1 MVNRIGDNQYTN
13 PYVTGSK
20 QSATSSEKAP
30 AFLLNYDEE
39 GVVWDRDENTG
50 NQKAMDTAKEKAK
63 NSTRDQSRDTYEPS
77 AKAREMLAK
86 DEEKVTK
93 PQESVL
99 KSLGQ
104 IFSGVKNIFIKAFN
118 FIWYG
123 NDEQKEDATLG
134 PLQEELTKEASIKEA
149 SATENQINI
158 NKIDAGQNKETTE
171 NVEKIAGVKYKTEFD
186 RRLERAG
193 RGVQGVPARNTDLL
207 TTYDG
212 KGNIRKISATESTL
226 ILKGDKSIK
235 L

>member
-20 QSATSSEKAP
+20 QSAASGEKAP

-104 IFSGVKNIFIKAFN
+104 IFLGVKNIFIKAFN

-123 NDEQKEDATLG
+123 NDEQKEEAI
-134 PLQEELTKEASIKEA
+134 QEGQIKDEPINED
-149 SATENQINI
+149 SNVENQINI
-158 NKIDAGQNKETTE
+158 NTINDSKNNEAVGN
-171 NVEKIAGVKYKTEFD
+171 NEKIAGVRYKTEFD

-193 RGVQGVPARNTDLL
+193 QGVQGVPARNTDLL

>member
-20 QSATSSEKAP
+20 QSAASGEKAP

-86 DEEKVTK
+86 DDEEAPK
-93 PQESVL
+93 QESVL

-123 NDEQKEDATLG
+123 NDEQKEEVI
-134 PLQEELTKEASIKEA
+134 QEGQIKDKQIEGELT
-149 SATENQINI
+149 TESQINI
-158 NKIDAGQNKETTE
+158 NTINDSKNNEAAGN
-171 NVEKIAGVKYKTEFD
+171 NEKIAGVKYKTEFD

>member
-20 QSATSSEKAP
+20 QSAASGEKAP

-104 IFSGVKNIFIKAFN
+104 IFSGVKNVFIKAFN

-123 NDEQKEDATLG
+123 NDEQKEEAI
-134 PLQEELTKEASIKEA
+134 QEGQIKDEPINED
-149 SATENQINI
+149 SNVENQINI
-158 NKIDAGQNKETTE
+158 NTINDSKNNEAVGN
-171 NVEKIAGVKYKTEFD
+171 NEKIAGVRYKTEFD

-193 RGVQGVPARNTDLL
+193 QGVQGVPARNTDLL

>member
-20 QSATSSEKAP
+20 QSATSGEKAP

-123 NDEQKEDATLG
+123 NDEQKEDAI
-134 PLQEELTKEASIKEA
+134 QEGQIKDGQIEGELT
-149 SATENQINI
+149 TESQINI
-158 NKIDAGQNKETTE
+158 NTINDSKNNEAAGN
-171 NVEKIAGVKYKTEFD
+171 NEKIAGVRYKTEFD

-193 RGVQGVPARNTDLL
+193 QGVQGVPARNTDLL

>member
-20 QSATSSEKAP
+20 QSAASGEKAP

-86 DEEKVTK
+86 DDEEAPK
-93 PQESVL
+93 QESVL

-123 NDEQKEDATLG
+123 NDEQKEEAIQEGQIQDG
-134 PLQEELTKEASIKEA
+134 PINEDSNV
-149 SATENQINI
+149 ENQINI
-158 NKIDAGQNKETTE
+158 NKINDSKNNEVAGN
-171 NVEKIAGVKYKTEFD
+171 NEKIAGVRYKTEFD

-193 RGVQGVPARNTDLL
+193 QGVQGVPARNTDLL

>member
-20 QSATSSEKAP
+20 QSAASGEKAP

-86 DEEKVTK
+86 DEENVTK

-123 NDEQKEDATLG
+123 NDEQKEEAI
-134 PLQEELTKEASIKEA
+134 QEGQIKDEPINED
-149 SATENQINI
+149 SNVENQINI
-158 NKIDAGQNKETTE
+158 NTINDSKNNEAAGN
-171 NVEKIAGVKYKTEFD
+171 NEKIAGVRYKTEFD

-193 RGVQGVPARNTDLL
+193 QGVQGVPARNTDLL

>member
-20 QSATSSEKAP
+20 QSAASGEKAP

-123 NDEQKEDATLG
+123 NDEQKEEAI
-134 PLQEELTKEASIKEA
+134 QEGQIKDEPINED
-149 SATENQINI
+149 SNVGNQINI
-158 NKIDAGQNKETTE
+158 NKINDSKNNEAAGN
-171 NVEKIAGVKYKTEFD
+171 NEKIAGVRYKTEFD

-193 RGVQGVPARNTDLL
+193 QGVQGVPARNTDLL

>member
-20 QSATSSEKAP
+20 QSAASGEKAP

-50 NQKAMDTAKEKAK
+50 NQKAMDAAKEKAK

-86 DEEKVTK
+86 DDEEAPK
-93 PQESVL
+93 QESVL

-123 NDEQKEDATLG
+123 NDEQKEDAT
-134 PLQEELTKEASIKEA
+134 QEGQIKDEPINED
-149 SATENQINI
+149 SNVENQINI
-158 NKIDAGQNKETTE
+158 NTINDSKNNEAAGN
-171 NVEKIAGVKYKTEFD
+171 NEKIAGVRYKTEFD

-193 RGVQGVPARNTDLL
+193 QGVQGVPARNTDLL

>member
-20 QSATSSEKAP
+20 QSAASGEKAP

-123 NDEQKEDATLG
+123 NDEQKEEAILEGQTKAEQIEG
-134 PLQEELTKEASIKEA
+134 ELT
-149 SATENQINI
+149 TESQINI
-158 NKIDAGQNKETTE
+158 NTINDSKNNEAAGN
-171 NVEKIAGVKYKTEFD
+171 NEKIAGVRYKTEFD

-193 RGVQGVPARNTDLL
+193 QGVQGVPARNTDLL

>member
-20 QSATSSEKAP
+20 QSAASGEKAP

-50 NQKAMDTAKEKAK
+50 NQKTMDTAKEKAK

-123 NDEQKEDATLG
+123 NDEQKEEQNITDDTFYHYDT
-134 PLQEELTKEASIKEA
+134 PLTVEHEKEALMKAGFSSVTVLKSWGPTSALKA
-149 SATENQINI
+149 S
-158 NKIDAGQNKETTE
+158 
-171 NVEKIAGVKYKTEFD
+171 
-186 RRLERAG
+186 R
-193 RGVQGVPARNTDLL
+193 
-207 TTYDG
+207 
-212 KGNIRKISATESTL
+212 
-226 ILKGDKSIK
+226 
-235 L
+235 

>member
-20 QSATSSEKAP
+20 QSAASGEKAP

-123 NDEQKEDATLG
+123 NDEQKEEAI
-134 PLQEELTKEASIKEA
+134 QEGQIKDEPINED
-149 SATENQINI
+149 SNVENQINI
-158 NKIDAGQNKETTE
+158 NKINDSKNNEAAGN
-171 NVEKIAGVKYKTEFD
+171 NEKIAGVRYKTEFD

-193 RGVQGVPARNTDLL
+193 QGVQGVPARNTDLL

>member
-20 QSATSSEKAP
+20 QSATSGEKAP

-123 NDEQKEDATLG
+123 NDEQKEEAI
-134 PLQEELTKEASIKEA
+134 QEGQIKDEPINED
-149 SATENQINI
+149 SNVENQINI
-158 NKIDAGQNKETTE
+158 NTINDSKNNEAVGN
-171 NVEKIAGVKYKTEFD
+171 NEKIAGVRYKTEFD

-193 RGVQGVPARNTDLL
+193 QGVQGVPARNTDLL

>member
-20 QSATSSEKAP
+20 QSATSGEKAP

-39 GVVWDRDENTG
+39 GVVWDRDENTS

-86 DEEKVTK
+86 DEEKVAK

-123 NDEQKEDATLG
+123 NDEQKEEAI
-134 PLQEELTKEASIKEA
+134 QEGQIKDKQIEGELT
-149 SATENQINI
+149 TENQIDI

>member
-20 QSATSSEKAP
+20 QSATSGEKAP

-86 DEEKVTK
+86 DDEEAPK
-93 PQESVL
+93 QESVL

-123 NDEQKEDATLG
+123 NDEQKEEAI
-134 PLQEELTKEASIKEA
+134 QEGQIKDEPINED
-149 SATENQINI
+149 SNVENQINI
-158 NKIDAGQNKETTE
+158 NTINDSKNNEAVGN
-171 NVEKIAGVKYKTEFD
+171 NEKIAGGRYKTEFD

-193 RGVQGVPARNTDLL
+193 QGVQGVPARNTDLL

>member
-20 QSATSSEKAP
+20 QSATSGEKAP

-123 NDEQKEDATLG
+123 NDEQKEEAI
-134 PLQEELTKEASIKEA
+134 QEGQTKAEQIEGELT
-149 SATENQINI
+149 TESQINI
-158 NKIDAGQNKETTE
+158 NTINDSKNNEAAGN
-171 NVEKIAGVKYKTEFD
+171 NEKIAGVRYKTEFD

-193 RGVQGVPARNTDLL
+193 QGVQGVPARNTDLL

>member
-20 QSATSSEKAP
+20 QSAASGEKAP

-123 NDEQKEDATLG
+123 NDEQKEEA
-134 PLQEELTKEASIKEA
+134 LQEGQIKDEPINED
-149 SATENQINI
+149 SNVENQINI
-158 NKIDAGQNKETTE
+158 NTINDSKNNEAVGN
-171 NVEKIAGVKYKTEFD
+171 NEKIAGVRYKTEFD
-186 RRLERAG
+186 RRLERVG
-193 RGVQGVPARNTDLL
+193 QGVQGVPARNTDLL

>member
-20 QSATSSEKAP
+20 QSATSGEKAP

-39 GVVWDRDENTG
+39 GVVWDRDENTS

-123 NDEQKEDATLG
+123 NDEQKEEAI
-134 PLQEELTKEASIKEA
+134 QEGQIKDEPINED
-149 SATENQINI
+149 SNVENQINI
-158 NKIDAGQNKETTE
+158 NKINDSKNNEAAGN
-171 NVEKIAGVKYKTEFD
+171 NEKIAGVKYKTEFD

>member
-20 QSATSSEKAP
+20 QSAASGEKAP

-123 NDEQKEDATLG
+123 NDEQKEEAI
-134 PLQEELTKEASIKEA
+134 QEGQIKDEPIEGELT
-149 SATENQINI
+149 TENQINI
-158 NKIDAGQNKETTE
+158 NTINDSKNNEAAGN
-171 NVEKIAGVKYKTEFD
+171 NEKIAGVRYKTEFD

-193 RGVQGVPARNTDLL
+193 QGVQGVPARNTDLL

>member
-13 PYVTGSK
+13 PYVIGSK
-20 QSATSSEKAP
+20 QSAASGEKAP

-123 NDEQKEDATLG
+123 NDEQKEEAI
-134 PLQEELTKEASIKEA
+134 QEGQIKDEPINED
-149 SATENQINI
+149 SNVENQINI
-158 NKIDAGQNKETTE
+158 NTINDSKNIEAAGN
-171 NVEKIAGVKYKTEFD
+171 NEKIAGVRYKTEFD

-193 RGVQGVPARNTDLL
+193 QGVQGVPARNTDLL